1 MAPQILRAGTLS
13 VTLAAAAFLLAVGL
27 AISASS
33 PASAAVTRGAVLNL
47 APQLQ
52 EDGATVK
59 GATVQKAHHRSLR
72 KRFFNKRIHKGRRFH
87 RDRHFHGKRHFR
99 GGRHLHGDRK
109 LHGKG
114 IVRHGGRACH
124 DVVKV
129 GHYRGHKALVG
140 GVMCYDRHGRG
151 YVLDGSRHL
160 VKYLK
165 K

>member
-1 MAPQILRAGTLS
+1 MAPQVLRARTLS
-13 VTLAAAAFLLAVGL
+13 VSLIAAFVLAAGL
-27 AISASS
+27 AIGFGS

-52 EDGATVK
+52 EDGVTVG

-72 KRFFNKRIHKGRRFH
+72 KRFFHKRSHKARRFH
-87 RDRHFHGKRHFR
+87 SKRHFHGKGHFHGKRHFH
-99 GGRHLHGDRK
+99 GGRK

-114 IVRHGGRACH
+114 IARHGGRACH

-129 GHYRGHKALVG
+129 GHYRGHKALIG